1 MLFFYTN
8 LKIMNNGHAH
18 LFYYSAFFLVYNII
32 FQIYAFQKKYS
43 RLFLLDKSEH
53 YEISE

>member
-18 LFYYSAFFLVYNII
+18 LFYYNAFFLVYNII